1 MKKVHFIGI
10 GGIGV
15 SALARFYLENGWE
28 VSGSDLES
36 SEIIM
41 ALENLGAKIF
51 VGKHKV
57 KNLNPQAD
65 LVIYSPAIK
74 SDNPELLK
82 AKSYPPAMT
91 SSGEVGRG
99 NLKPQSYPQALGQLT
114 KKYFTIAVSGTHGK
128 STTVAMIS
136 LILIK
141 AGFDPTVILG
151 AKLKEFGDSNFRMGS
166 QPPTAKDKLPF
177 LVIEADE
184 WEASFLHFW
193 PKIIVL
199 TNIEREHLDY
209 YKNLSHIL
217 KTYKKY
223 ISHLPKTG
231 VLVANRDDQNVKKII
246 RTEKTSFYSINDPEA
261 KKLKKILKVPGVHNI
276 SNALAALAT
285 ARVLKIPDGISFKAL
300 SEYKGAWRRFEIFT
314 KYLNAKPYTIISDYA
329 HHPTEIKATIQAAR
343 EKFKGRKIWAV
354 FQPHQYQRT
363 YYLFKDF
370 VRAFDLADEIIL
382 TEIYQVTGREE
393 GKISREVSARKLA
406 ADIKKRRKKV
416 HFIEDF
422 GKIPKLLEKKIKN
435 KDIILIM
442 GAGSIYKIIDLL

>member
-15 SALARFYLENGWE
+15 SALARFYLKNGWE

-36 SEIIM
+36 SEIIT

-57 KNLNPQAD
+57 KNLSPQAD

-82 AKSYPPAMT
+82 AKSYPSA
-91 SSGEVGRG
+91 SSGSRAASRG
-99 NLKPQSYPQALGQLT
+99 ELKAISYPQALGQLT

-141 AGFDPTVILG
+141 AGLDPTVILG
-151 AKLKEFGDSNFRMGS
+151 TKLKEFGNSNFRMGS
-166 QPPTAKDKLPF
+166 KLPTAKYELPF

-209 YKNLSHIL
+209 YKNLNHIL

-223 ISHLPKTG
+223 ISHLSKTG
-231 VLVANRDDQNVKKII
+231 VLIANKDDQNIKKII
-246 RTEKTSFYSINDPEA
+246 RTEKTSFYSLNDAEVQ
-261 KKLKKILKVPGVHNI
+261 KLKKILKVPGVYNI
-276 SNALAALAT
+276 SNAQSALAT

-314 KYLNAKPYTIISDYA
+314 KYLAARPYTLISDYA
-329 HHPTEIKATIQAAR
+329 HHPTEIKATLQAAR

-393 GKISREVSARKLA
+393 GKILKKVSARKLA
-406 ADIKKRRKKV
+406 VDIKKRRKKV

-422 GKIPKLLEKKIKN
+422 EKIPKFIKKRVRG
-435 KDIILIM
+435 KDVVLVM
-442 GAGSIYKIIDLL
+442 GAGDIYKIIDFL